1 MEWNNITVKG
11 FISDALRESA
21 EETRMSMISVDV
33 GAEGTHEYASG
44 ISAGEVIKNVHGRKS
59 GAVAALVNGVER
71 DFSFE
76 LDSDCSVETILG
88 ESEAGL
94 YILRHS
100 CAHLLAQAVV
110 EMFPD
115 AKPTIG
121 PPIDHGFYYDFHMDP
136 IGDAEL
142 RALEK
147 KMNEHVRANHQII
160 REELDNDSLRE
171 MFSDNKFKLE
181 IMDDKIGHDVGSSA
195 YCQGDF
201 IDLCRGPHVP
211 ATSHLRWFKL
221 TSTSTAYWRADSKR
235 ESLVRIYGMCYATK
249 EGLKERQRQIEEA
262 AKRDHKKIGKEM
274 ELYMIDELIGKGLP
288 VWLPNGEIL
297 KSEIERYAVETEEA
311 YGYDRVTTP
320 VLAKQQLFECS
331 GHLPHYA
338 DSMYPPMEMDDGTY
352 YLKAMNCPM
361 HHLVF
366 RNKKRSYRELPIRIA
381 EYGTVYRNELS
392 GTLAGLLRVRML
404 SMNDAHIYCTLD
416 QVGDEVRANVQMVN
430 DYYRTFGFENFH
442 MRLSLW
448 DPENTEKYIGDAEI
462 WESTQEHLRS
472 ILVDLGIPFVEA
484 AGEAA
489 FYGPK
494 IDIQFTTALGREESM
509 STIQLD
515 FAAKERFELS
525 YKDENGEENDE
536 VFVIHRAPLSTHERF
551 VAFLIEHWI
560 GNFPTWLSPVQ
571 VQVITISEKQREYA
585 GVVRDALAAAGVRV
599 RVDDS
604 DATIGKKIRMH
615 RKMRPAYMLILG
627 EEEAAGRT
635 VSIRA
640 RNGDQSNGVALDEFV
655 AGIFAEITNR
665 ERELALVAASE

>member
-1 MEWNNITVKG
+1 
-11 FISDALRESA
+11 
-21 EETRMSMISVDV
+21 MSMISVEV
-33 GAEGTHEYASG
+33 GAEGAHEYASG
-44 ISAGEVIKNVHGRKS
+44 ITAGEVIKNVHGRKS
-59 GAVAALVNGVER
+59 GAVAALVDGVER
-71 DFSFE
+71 DFSHI
-76 LDSDCSVETILG
+76 LDADCSVEPILG
-88 ESEAGL
+88 ESDAGL

-100 CAHLLAQAVV
+100 CAHLLAQAVT
-110 EMFPD
+110 ELYPD

-121 PPIDHGFYYDFHMDP
+121 PPIDHGFYYDFHMEP
-136 IGDAEL
+136 IGEEQL
-142 RALEK
+142 RRIEK
-147 KMNEHVRANHQII
+147 KMNEHIRANHEII

-171 MFSDNKFKLE
+171 MFAENKFKLE

-195 YCQGDF
+195 YRQGDF

-235 ESLVRIYGMCYATK
+235 ESLVRIYGMCYASK
-249 EGLKERQRQIEEA
+249 DGLKARQRQIQEA

-404 SMNDAHIYCTLD
+404 SMNDAHIYCTQE
-416 QVGDEVRANVQMVN
+416 QVADEVRANVQMVN

-442 MRLSLW
+442 LRLSLW

-472 ILVDLGIPFVEA
+472 ILLEMEIPFVEA

-525 YKDENGEENDE
+525 YKDENGEENGE

-551 VAFLIEHWI
+551 VAFLTEHWI

-627 EEEAAGRT
+627 EDEATNRT

-640 RNGDQSNGVALDEFV
+640 RNGDQSNGVGLDEFV

-665 ERELALVAASE
+665 EKELGLVPASE

>member
-1 MEWNNITVKG
+1 
-11 FISDALRESA
+11 
-21 EETRMSMISVDV
+21 MSMITVEV
-33 GAEGTHEYASG
+33 GADEPHEYASG
-44 ISAGEVIKNVHGRKS
+44 ITAGEVIKNVHGRKS
-59 GAVAALVNGVER
+59 GAVAAIVDGVER
-71 DFSFE
+71 DFSHI
-76 LDSDCSVETILG
+76 LDANCSVEPILG
-88 ESEAGL
+88 ESDAGL

-100 CAHLLAQAVV
+100 CAHLLAQAVT
-110 EMFPD
+110 ELYPD

-121 PPIDHGFYYDFHMDP
+121 PPIDHGFYYDFHMEP
-136 IGDAEL
+136 IGEEQL
-142 RALEK
+142 RAIEK
-147 KMNEHVRANHQII
+147 KMNEHIRANHEII

-171 MFSDNKFKLE
+171 MFGDNKFKLE

-195 YCQGDF
+195 YRQGDF

-211 ATSHLRWFKL
+211 STAHLRWFKL
-221 TSTSTAYWRADSKR
+221 TNTSTAYWRADAKR

-249 EGLKERQRQIEEA
+249 DGLKTRQRQIEEA

-404 SMNDAHIYCTLD
+404 SMNDAHIYCTLG

-442 MRLSLW
+442 LRLSLW

-472 ILVDLGIPFVEA
+472 ILVDMGVPFVEA
-484 AGEAA
+484 VGEAA

-515 FAAKERFELS
+515 FAAKDRFELS
-525 YKDENGEENDE
+525 YKDENGEENGE

-551 VAFLIEHWI
+551 VAFLTEHWI

-585 GVVRDALAAAGVRV
+585 GVVKEALAAAGVRV

-627 EEEAAGRT
+627 EDEEENRT

-640 RNGDQSNGVALDEFV
+640 RNGDQCNGVGLEDFV

-665 ERELALVAASE
+665 ERDLSLVPSE

>member
-1 MEWNNITVKG
+1 
-11 FISDALRESA
+11 
-21 EETRMSMISVDV
+21 MSMITVNV
-33 GAEGTHEYASG
+33 GADGAHEYASG
-44 ISAGEVIKNVHGRKS
+44 ISAGEVILNVHGKRS
-59 GAVAALVNGVER
+59 GAVAALIDGVER
-71 DFSFE
+71 DFSFI
-76 LDSDCSVETILG
+76 LDSDCSLEPING

-136 IGDAEL
+136 IGDTEL
-142 RALEK
+142 RAIEK
-147 KMNEHVRANHQII
+147 KMNQHIRSNHTII
-160 REELDNDSLRE
+160 REEMDNDSLRE
-171 MFSDNKFKLE
+171 MFADNKFKIE

-195 YCQGDF
+195 YRQGDF

-249 EGLKERQRQIEEA
+249 DGLKERQRQIEEA
-262 AKRDHKKIGKEM
+262 GKRDHKKIGKEM

-320 VLAKQQLFECS
+320 VLAKQELFECS

-338 DSMYPPMEMDDGTY
+338 EGMYPPMEMDDGTY

-361 HHLVF
+361 HHLIF
-366 RNKKRSYRELPIRIA
+366 RNKKRSYRELPLRIA

-392 GTLAGLLRVRML
+392 GTLSGLLRVRML

-416 QVGDEVRANVQMVN
+416 QVGDEVRANVQMVS

-442 MRLSLW
+442 FRLSLW
-448 DPENTEKYIGDAEI
+448 DPENTEKYIGEVSN
-462 WESTQEHLRS
+462 WEATQNHLRQ
-472 ILVDLGIPFVEA
+472 ILDEMKMPYVEA
-484 AGEAA
+484 VGEAA

-515 FAAKERFELS
+515 FAAKDRFELS
-525 YKDENGEENDE
+525 YKDENGEENGE

-551 VAFLIEHWI
+551 VAFLTEHWI

-585 GVVRDALAAAGVRV
+585 GVVSEALAAAGVRV

-627 EEEAAGRT
+627 EEEAADST

-640 RNGDQSNGVALDEFV
+640 RNGDQAKGVTLDEFV
-655 AGIFAEITNR
+655 ASIFAEITYR
-665 ERELALVAASE
+665 ERELSLVPS

>member
-1 MEWNNITVKG
+1 
-11 FISDALRESA
+11 
-21 EETRMSMISVDV
+21 MSMITVELGED
-33 GAEGTHEYASG
+33 GTHEYASG
-44 ISAGEVIKNVHGRKS
+44 ITAGEVILNVHGKRS
-59 GAVAALVNGVER
+59 GAVAARIDGVER
-71 DFSFE
+71 DFSHV
-76 LDSDCSVETILG
+76 LDSDCSLEPING
-88 ESEAGL
+88 ESEEGL

-121 PPIDHGFYYDFHMDP
+121 PPIDHGFYYDFHMDS
-136 IGDAEL
+136 IGDEEL
-142 RALEK
+142 KAIEK
-147 KMNEHVRANHQII
+147 KMNQHIRANHAMI
-160 REELDNDSLRE
+160 REEYDNQTLRE
-171 MFSDNKFKLE
+171 MFSENKFKIE
-181 IMDDKIGHDVGSSA
+181 IMDDKVGHDVGSSV
-195 YCQGDF
+195 YRQGDF
-201 IDLCRGPHVP
+201 VDLCRGPHVP
-211 ATSHLRWFKL
+211 STSHLRWFKL

-235 ESLVRIYGMCYATK
+235 ESLVRIYGMCYASK
-249 EGLKERQRQIEEA
+249 EGLKQRQRQIQEA
-262 AKRDHKKIGKEM
+262 EKRDHKKIGKEM
-274 ELYMIDELIGKGLP
+274 ELYMINEMIGKGLP
-288 VWLPNGEIL
+288 VWLPSGEIL

-311 YGYDRVTTP
+311 YGYQRVTTP
-320 VLAKQQLFECS
+320 VLAKEELFQCS

-338 DSMYPPMEMDDGTY
+338 DGMYPPMEMDDGTY

-366 RNKKRSYRELPIRIA
+366 SSKKRSYRELPIRIA

-442 MRLSLW
+442 LRLSLW
-448 DPENTEKYIGDAEI
+448 DPENTEKYIGDANI

-472 ILVDLGIPFVEA
+472 ILVDMGVPFVEEI
-484 AGEAA
+484 GEAA

-515 FAAKERFELS
+515 FAAKDRFELS
-525 YKDENGEENDE
+525 YKDENGEENGE

-551 VAFLIEHWI
+551 VAFLTEHWI
-560 GNFPTWLSPVQ
+560 GNFPTWLSPIQ
-571 VQVITISEKQREYA
+571 VQVITISEKQIEYA
-585 GVVRDALAAAGVRV
+585 AEVKTSLESAGVRV
-599 RVDDS
+599 KVDDS

-627 EEEAAGRT
+627 EDEAANQT

-640 RNGDQSNGVALDEFV
+640 RNGDQCNGVPLDQFV
-655 AGIFAEITNR
+655 SDLFAEITNR
-665 ERELALVAASE
+665 ERDLGLVPASE